1 MCIRDRSKS
10 STSADRY
17 FSTESRVRV
26 AQGVSGAVVDKG
38 SLKLYLPYLA
48 QGLQH
53 SMQDMGHKSLAEVHE
68 ALADGRLRFELRT
81 AAAQAEG
88 GVHSL
93 HTYTNKHFS
102 S

>member
-1 MCIRDRSKS
+1 
-10 STSADRY
+10 
-17 FSTESRVRV
+17 
-26 AQGVSGAVVDKG
+26 
-38 SLKLYLPYLA
+38 
-48 QGLQH
+48 
-53 SMQDMGHKSLAEVHE
+53 MQDMGHKSLAEVHE